1 MAAQGRSTAEILQQ
15 YFPGAQ
21 SADDATGKA
30 WQSFTA
36 AGFVLQSLD
45 STDAA
50 YLPQLARAHAQAS
63 QRSDLNLSAPIAVR
77 AFPST
82 PAFRNATLAPGWVAA
97 FTEGPWIATQPLRNL
112 ATRHLLDATLLHE
125 FLHALV
131 EHEASPQ
138 APLWLREGLVETW
151 SGPENQLASR
161 ADAPTTLTLDAIDAA
176 LAHASTE
183 AESEAAHRAAASCA
197 ALLLNRYGRA
207 TVLDWLRSGIPSS
220 VVATLRQR

>member
-1 MAAQGRSTAEILQQ
+1 MAAQGRSRQQILQQ

-21 SADDATGKA
+21 PADETTGKA
-30 WQSFTA
+30 WQSFA
-36 AGFVLQSLD
+36 GAGFVLQSLD

-50 YLPQLARAHAQAS
+50 YLPQIARARAEAS
-63 QRSDLNLSAPIAVR
+63 QRSSLNVSTPITVR

-97 FTEGPWIATQPLRNL
+97 FTEGPWIATQPLRTL
-112 ATRHLLDATLLHE
+112 AARHLLDATLLHE

-131 EHEASPQ
+131 EHEAGPQ

-151 SGPENQLASR
+151 SSPENQPASR
-161 ADAPTTLTLDAIDAA
+161 ANAPPAVTLDAIDGA

-183 AESEAAHRAAASCA
+183 AESATAHRAAASCA
-197 ALLLNRYGRA
+197 ALLLKRYGRA